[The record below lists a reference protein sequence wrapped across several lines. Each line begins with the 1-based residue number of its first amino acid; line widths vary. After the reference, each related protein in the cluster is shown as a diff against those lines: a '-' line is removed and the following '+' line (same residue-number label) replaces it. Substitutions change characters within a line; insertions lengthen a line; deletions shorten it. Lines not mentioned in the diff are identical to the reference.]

1 MLSLYLFELSSPW
14 FVILL
19 LFLQEKEVYLG
30 CQLYMGCIYL
40 LFLGSYPA
48 LLGKKKVEQQ
58 FLARN
63 ITLIQCNKM
72 DCVSSTWWGPGGRK
86 MNQIG

>member
-1 MLSLYLFELSSPW
+1 MLSLYLFELRSPC

-30 CQLYMGCIYL
+30 RQLYMNCIHL

-48 LLGKKKVEQQ
+48 LLGKKKS
-58 FLARN
+58 R
-63 ITLIQCNKM
+63 IT
-72 DCVSSTWWGPGGRK
+72 VSSQKYYFNSMQQDGLCFFYVVGPWG
-86 MNQIG
+86 

>member
-30 CQLYMGCIYL
+30 RQLYMSCIYL

-48 LLGKKKVEQQ
+48 LLGKKK
-58 FLARN
+58 
-63 ITLIQCNKM
+63 
-72 DCVSSTWWGPGGRK
+72 
-86 MNQIG
+86 